1 LEACAPLNSQ
11 DKFECR
17 AFVCVR
23 EWRLPLQRLFS
34 TFPSGRPGVAL
45 LLLRTALGGIA
56 VSLGALE
63 LTGLTERTPVV
74 CIVSGLFLLSGA
86 GLIVGFLTPLV
97 SLLAGVSV
105 LCIAFAWIPGPP
117 LGSLGA
123 ILVTLLMII
132 IAIGIALLGPGAFSV
147 DGHLFGRREIVIPPR
162 PPEP

>member
-105 LCIAFAWIPGPP
+105 LCIAFAWIPGPR

-123 ILVTLLMII
+123 TLVTLLMII